1 MCSTLARQDPHHL
14 LLSHVGMYTVL
25 LYTAMTVECVEHAFV
40 HIWYTKHY
48 IYSLTCTIIQLVLE
62 PGSGLVLPEWYML
75 RFLLLQWV
83 NSYIWCTI
91 PHWKALGHLTWPNF
105 SPVLTTITLSLHATW
120 QNAMSCVMYIQY
132 NNGKRRNG
140 WMHCA
145 MKYSSI
151 LICVAKHCFS
161 CVYNC
166 SCLHDHSESEDA
178 SLPEFN
184 ITVTVIAAAATVV
197 VVLAIAMATAVAIVV
212 CALKRFVL
220 ISVSN

>member
-1 MCSTLARQDPHHL
+1 MQRLRTKCLFWQVPFPHYRMAMHYVHHDWMCSTLARKDP
-14 LLSHVGMYTVL
+14 SPFATQPMWACIQCYCTF
-25 LYTAMTVECVEHAFV
+25 AMTVECVEHAFV

-132 NNGKRRNG
+132 NNGKVWNG

-145 MKYSSI
+145 LKYSNKII
-151 LICVAKHCFS
+151 L
-161 CVYNC
+161 C
-166 SCLHDHSESEDA
+166 S
-178 SLPEFN
+178 
-184 ITVTVIAAAATVV
+184 
-197 VVLAIAMATAVAIVV
+197 
-212 CALKRFVL
+212 
-220 ISVSN
+220 